1 MGINNSD
8 NFRDS
13 CFSPVK
19 KLFLFLV
26 FIFNL
31 KVGKGK
37 YYPFK
42 R

>member
-13 CFSPVK
+13 CFSAVK
-19 KLFLFLV
+19 KLFLFLF

-37 YYPFK
+37 YYSLK
-42 R
+42 H